1 MSRRRGQ
8 SDIAPSLFPFLAVLL
23 CTMGALVFML
33 IMTVSKAGAIAKEIV
48 AAEKTEESQFAE
60 EELHVAV
67 DQLKAERVR
76 ANEMVENM
84 RGKLQHFEQQIVEL
98 TDELK
103 QLKEKEAAVR
113 NQSSLTEQQ
122 RADKV
127 SELARL
133 RTQRE
138 KIEKDL
144 ADKKNESAN
153 KPPAFAI
160 LPYQGP
166 NGTSR
171 RPIYLECT
179 AEGLIIQPEGI
190 VLSLRDLAPPHGPG
204 NPLDAALRTIRSHYQ
219 QLDASMSSYSA
230 PYPLLIVR
238 PSGVKTFAMARGAM
252 AGWDDQ
258 FGYELVDAKMPL
270 AYPPS
275 PTGLKPQIENSI
287 VTARQRQSA
296 LVAALPR
303 QVFNPDQ
310 LEELLSKPLGS
321 NQLGQRDA
329 ADRTGGMI
337 NDPENW
343 KVISEL
349 PAGSELSI
357 GGSGSRQSKS
367 NALPGSENIP
377 DKLLESNMAKSLAQD
392 LTQQQMRG
400 SPGVGGQGSSTSNN
414 GFRPPSDDRA
424 GQNAN
429 GTQGSRAAAGT
440 SPTSKAGN
448 VGNGPL
454 SENQGTGAGGNPNF
468 ASSGQSGSGSSV
480 PNGSPIT
487 PSPNDPSQSNPNA
500 IDPMRDPPSLSISGS
515 SNSNESQNGNIESQ
529 LKPISVSQGKDWATA
544 RSEGKAT
551 AITRTINMVVLPGAW
566 VLISDNNRREAETTI
581 RLADGVTAG
590 SNQLSRLIKKR
601 VEDWG
606 VAVAGGYWKP
616 RLTIETPSEDLS
628 SLKILTKLL
637 EGSGMDVQVIP
648 LQAAVPAN
656 VPR

>member
-1 MSRRRGQ
+1 
-8 SDIAPSLFPFLAVLL
+8 
-23 CTMGALVFML
+23 
-33 IMTVSKAGAIAKEIV
+33 
-48 AAEKTEESQFAE
+48 
-60 EELHVAV
+60 
-67 DQLKAERVR
+67 
-76 ANEMVENM
+76 
-84 RGKLQHFEQQIVEL
+84 
-98 TDELK
+98 
-103 QLKEKEAAVR
+103 
-113 NQSSLTEQQ
+113 
-122 RADKV
+122 
-127 SELARL
+127 
-133 RTQRE
+133 
-138 KIEKDL
+138 
-144 ADKKNESAN
+144 
-153 KPPAFAI
+153 
-160 LPYQGP
+160 
-166 NGTSR
+166 
-171 RPIYLECT
+171 
-179 AEGLIIQPEGI
+179 LIIQPEGI
-190 VLSLRDLAPPHGPG
+190 VLSLRELAPPHGPG

-275 PTGLKPQIENSI
+275 PNGLKPQIENSI
-287 VTARQRQSA
+287 VTARQRQTA

-321 NQLGQRDA
+321 NQLGQRDSS
-329 ADRTGGMI
+329 DRTGGTI

-367 NALPGSENIP
+367 NAVPGSENIP

-400 SPGVGGQGSSTSNN
+400 SPGVSGQGSPTTSN
-414 GFRPPSDDRA
+414 GFRPPADDRA
-424 GQNAN
+424 GQNAT
-429 GTQGSRAAAGT
+429 GTQGSRGAAGT
-440 SPTSKAGN
+440 SPTSNAGN
-448 VGNGPL
+448 AGTGPL
-454 SENQGTGAGGNPNF
+454 SENQGTGADGNPNF

-480 PNGSPIT
+480 PNGSPMT

-515 SNSNESQNGNIESQ
+515 SNANESQNGNIESQ

>member
-8 SDIAPSLFPFLAVLL
+8 SELAPSLFPFLAVLL

-33 IMTVSKAGAIAKEIV
+33 IMTVSNAGAMAKQVV
-48 AAEKTEESQFAE
+48 AAEKSEESQIQE
-60 EELHVAV
+60 EELHVV
-67 DQLKAERVR
+67 VEQLKAERVR

-84 RGKLQHFEQQIVEL
+84 RGKLQSFEQQIVEL

-122 RADKV
+122 RADKE
-127 SELARL
+127 SELENL
-133 RTQRE
+133 RAQRE
-138 KIEKDL
+138 KIEKEI

-166 NGTSR
+166 NGTTR

-179 AEGLIIQPEGI
+179 AEGLVIQPEGI

-219 QLDASMSSYSA
+219 ELDASTSSYSA

-252 AGWDDQ
+252 SGWDDQ

-275 PTGLKPQIENSI
+275 SQGLKPQVEDSI
-287 VTARQRQSA
+287 VAARQRQSA

-303 QVFNPDQ
+303 QVYNPDQ
-310 LEELLSKPLGS
+310 LEELLAKPLGS
-321 NQLGQRDA
+321 NQLGPNQG
-329 ADRTGGMI
+329 ADQSLGTI
-337 NDPENW
+337 DDPENW
-343 KVISEL
+343 KVISEM
-349 PAGSELSI
+349 PAGTELSM
-357 GGSGSRQSKS
+357 GGSGSRRSTT
-367 NALPGSENIP
+367 NGLPGNENLF
-377 DKLLESNMAKSLAQD
+377 DNLLGSNMAKSLAQD

-400 SPGVGGQGSSTSNN
+400 SQGSMPGENATGLRSSSTGTGTSGTGTTETGLSGTAGN
-414 GFRPPSDDRA
+414 GPSS
-424 GQNAN
+424 QSNAN
-429 GTQGSRAAAGT
+429 GM
-440 SPTSKAGN
+440 
-448 VGNGPL
+448 
-454 SENQGTGAGGNPNF
+454 EGNPNLS
-468 ASSGQSGSGSSV
+468 SSGQSGSGSSV
-480 PNGSPIT
+480 PNGSPMS
-487 PSPNDPSQSNPNA
+487 PSPNDPTQSNPNA
-500 IDPMRDPPSLSISGS
+500 GDALRDPPSLSISQS
-515 SNSNESQNGNIESQ
+515 FDKSEAQNGNIESQ

-551 AITRTINMVVLPGAW
+551 AITRTINMVVLPNAW
-566 VLISDNNRREAETTI
+566 VLITDNNRREAEATI
-581 RLADGVTAG
+581 RLADGVIAG

-616 RLTIETPSEDLS
+616 RLTIETPSENLD
-628 SLKILTKLL
+628 SLKILQRLL

>member
-60 EELHVAV
+60 EELHVVV

-84 RGKLQHFEQQIVEL
+84 RSKLQHFEQQIVEL
-98 TDELK
+98 SDELK
-103 QLKEKEAAVR
+103 QLKEKEAAVL

-122 RADKV
+122 RADKE

-133 RTQRE
+133 HSQRE
-138 KIEKDL
+138 KIEKEL
-144 ADKKNESAN
+144 ADRKNETAN

-166 NGTSR
+166 NGTTR

-275 PTGLKPQIENSI
+275 PNGLKPQIENSI

-321 NQLGQRDA
+321 NQLGQGDA
-329 ADRTGGMI
+329 SDKTGGTI

-367 NALPGSENIP
+367 NALPGSEDIP
-377 DKLLESNMAKSLAQD
+377 DKILESNMAKSLAQD

-400 SPGVGGQGSSTSNN
+400 SPGVAGQGSSASNN
-414 GFRPPSDDRA
+414 GFRPPAGGRE
-424 GQNAN
+424 GQNAT
-429 GTQGSRAAAGT
+429 GTQGSGAAKGT
-440 SPTSKAGN
+440 NSATNAGN
-448 VGNGPL
+448 AGNGPL
-454 SENQGTGAGGNPNF
+454 SENQGTGADGNPNF

-480 PNGSPIT
+480 PNGSPMT

-500 IDPMRDPPSLSISGS
+500 NDPMRDPPSLSISGS
-515 SNSNESQNGNIESQ
+515 SNANELQNGNIESQ

-581 RLADGVTAG
+581 RLAEGLTAG

-637 EGSGMDVQVIP
+637 EGSGMEVQVIP